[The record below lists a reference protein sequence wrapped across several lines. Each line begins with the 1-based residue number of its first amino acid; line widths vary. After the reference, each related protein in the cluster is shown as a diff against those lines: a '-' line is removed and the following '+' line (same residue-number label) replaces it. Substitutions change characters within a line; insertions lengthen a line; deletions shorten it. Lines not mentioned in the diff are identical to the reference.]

1 MLFFSKI
8 YGDPRDLHVPTHSVP
23 PRLSS
28 DLSASSRRASATA
41 LKPLLTHV
49 ELTWHEKKIEH
60 WIRFGHPAHE
70 QILDRRRRI
79 VSFAPDAIFA
89 FVRWASN
96 DFGTII
102 SRIDIVRA
110 IRTGEPHQT
119 DRTSVV

>member
-1 MLFFSKI
+1 MNP
-8 YGDPRDLHVPTHSVP
+8 GAPQ
-23 PRLSS
+23 
-28 DLSASSRRASATA
+28 SASARRASATA

-96 DFGTII
+96 DFRSDEHTSELQSLMRI
-102 SRIDIVRA
+102 SSAVFCLTTKHTQLHA
-110 IRTGEPHQT
+110 P
-119 DRTSVV
+119 

>member
-1 MLFFSKI
+1 MNP
-8 YGDPRDLHVPTHSVP
+8 GAPQ
-23 PRLSS
+23 
-28 DLSASSRRASATA
+28 SASARRASATA

-102 SRIDIVRA
+102 SRLDIVRA
-110 IRTGEPHQT
+110 IRTGERSEEH
-119 DRTSVV
+119 TSELQSLMRISYAVLCLKI